1 MGVWEVQMT
10 ELFPFRL
17 KRELSYM
24 ILIYLSTA
32 HSGGKGMCVQGHLMY
47 LGQNGEGL
55 GCT

>member
-1 MGVWEVQMT
+1 MT